1 MGDQEGLR
9 GALRNRG
16 KRGMENELGGGC
28 EPRAGASMGFADMK
42 SMGELLDTKLP
53 SEMPLYSCR
62 KTLT

>member
-1 MGDQEGLR
+1 
-9 GALRNRG
+9 
-16 KRGMENELGGGC
+16 MENELGGGC